1 VEWKEYYGKLWNE
14 KGCKGEEE
22 SKEESRS
29 KGIGGNVDMITT
41 EELKEVLKQAKKKQ
55 EKLWTR

>member
-1 VEWKEYYGKLWNE
+1 MEWKEYYGKLWNE
-14 KGCKGEEE
+14 KGCKAEEE